1 MTMGARARKKPLPQE
16 AFPAHIESFAHD
28 GRGVA
33 RVDGKAVFID
43 GALPG
48 EDVTFVFTSVRRD
61 YAEGKIEAVVTP
73 ASGRVQPRCPS
84 FGVCGGCSFQH
95 LTDAAQIEEKQ
106 KLLLDQFRRIGKI
119 DEVALWPPL
128 TGPHWGYRHKAR
140 LGVKWVPK
148 KGRVLV
154 GFRERSS
161 PFITDLTFCPVLHP
175 KVGERLQDLSELIGS
190 LSIKDRLPQIEVAV
204 GDERAAL
211 VFRILE
217 DASPDDLEKLVAFGV
232 RIGFDIYLQRQ
243 GPDSIMPLHPDN
255 PPMLS
260 YALVNQGIEFR
271 FKPTDFTQVNVDIN
285 RKMVDRVMD
294 VLDPAAGDTV
304 LDLFC
309 GIGNFTLPIAKRAQS
324 VVGVEGSAESVE
336 RARRNAAANGLGN
349 VEFHVA
355 DLSQDLKDAAWAH
368 RRYDKILLDPSR
380 AGAEEVLSHVPR
392 WAASRIVYVSCNPST
407 LARDAGILVHR
418 HGYRLIRAGV
428 MDMFPQTAHV
438 ESIALFEKA

>member
-1 MTMGARARKKPLPQE
+1 MAARARKKPLPQE

-48 EDVTFVFTSVRRD
+48 EDVTFVYTAVRRD
-61 YAEGKIEAVVTP
+61 YAEGKIEEVVTP
-73 ASGRVQPRCPS
+73 APGRVQPRCPS

-106 KLLLDQFRRIGKI
+106 KLLVDQFRRIGKI
-119 DEVALWPPL
+119 DEVPLWPPL
-128 TGPHWGYRHKAR
+128 TGPHWGYRRKAR
-140 LGVKWVPK
+140 LGVKYVPK

-161 PFITDLTFCPVLHP
+161 PFIADLEFCPVLHP

-217 DASPDDLEKLVAFGV
+217 DASPDDLDRLKAFGM
-232 RIGFDIYLQRQ
+232 RFEFDIYVQRH
-243 GPDSIMPLHPDN
+243 GPDSVVPLYPEN

-260 YALVNQGIEFR
+260 YALLNQGIEFR
-271 FKPTDFTQVNVDIN
+271 FEPTDFTQVNVDIN
-285 RKMVDRVMD
+285 RKMVDRVME
-294 VLDPAAGDTV
+294 VLDPAEGEAV

-324 VVGVEGSAESVE
+324 VVGVEGSSESVE
-336 RARRNAAANGLGN
+336 RARQNAEANGIDN

-355 DLSQDLKDAAWAH
+355 DLSQALNDAAWAN

-380 AGAEEVLSHVPR
+380 AGAEEVLSYVPR
-392 WAASRIVYVSCNPST
+392 WGAGRIVFVSCNPST
-407 LARDAGILVHR
+407 LARDAGILVHQ

-438 ESIALFEKA
+438 ESIALFEKG